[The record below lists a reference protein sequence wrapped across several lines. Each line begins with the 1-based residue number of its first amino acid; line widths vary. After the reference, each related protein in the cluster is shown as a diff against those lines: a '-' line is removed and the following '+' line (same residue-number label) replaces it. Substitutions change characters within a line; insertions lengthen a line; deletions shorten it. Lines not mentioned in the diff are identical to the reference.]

1 MSFLKRLV
9 GRSSG
14 TGNDATSSTPPAPA
28 EPPHSLRQHF
38 AVSERTEGDSNEFTV
53 YSVAPM
59 EFGGAGDT
67 GDYDPH
73 TAAIK
78 ELSPAQAATKAVLYV
93 LPGGFVNPIK
103 QRNWDFVAQ
112 LADAGVRVDIP
123 LYGILPEHDHTEAL
137 PLIRR
142 CYELLVA
149 EHGAENITIIG
160 DSAGGGLALAA
171 LSAPVGTPTSAPTS
185 NEFSPE
191 TTAPNTTTPKTTA
204 PARLILNAPWLDMDL
219 ANPRIPDFEAKDPIL
234 NPVQLRRQGAL
245 WAGDIPTEDPR
256 VSPLHLSADQLQA
269 AFGNSA
275 ITVYCGDRDISLP
288 DAEEW
293 ASTVKKQGLN
303 VTLNVARG
311 EQHMYHLGNTR
322 AGKAARREQIAL
334 ASHI

>member
-14 TGNDATSSTPPAPA
+14 TGNDATFSTPPAPA

-38 AVSERTEGDSNEFTV
+38 AVSERTEGDSSEFTI

-73 TAAIK
+73 TTAIK

-112 LADAGVRVDIP
+112 LANAGVRVDIP
-123 LYGILPEHDHTEAL
+123 LYGLLPEHNHTEAL
-137 PLIRR
+137 PLIRH
-142 CYELLVA
+142 CYEQLVA
-149 EHGAENITIIG
+149 EHGAKNITIIG
-160 DSAGGGLALAA
+160 DSAGGGLALSALAA
-171 LSAPVGTPTSAPTS
+171 TPEHTQQLEP
-185 NEFSPE
+185 
-191 TTAPNTTTPKTTA
+191 

-219 ANPRIPDFEAKDPIL
+219 ANPHIPEFEPKDAIL

-245 WAGDIPTEDPR
+245 WAGEVSTEDPR
-256 VSPLHLSADQLQA
+256 VSPLHLTADQLRA
-269 AFGNSA
+269 AFGGSE
-275 ITVYCGDRDISLP
+275 VVLYCGDRDISLP
-288 DAEEW
+288 DVEEW
-293 ASTVKKQGLN
+293 ASTIKEQGLTA
-303 VTLNVARG
+303 TLNVARG

-322 AGKAARREQIAL
+322 AGKAARREQIGI
-334 ASHI
+334 ASRI